1 MQQRHR
7 LLTSGSIQR
16 ALPNRLQKHTI
27 LSACRPSGIA
37 AAYPK
42 VVAVFISNDKQRPEG
57 LSVLERHGRGGMKL
71 REASNSC
78 DKGVAQHVHAQ
89 QAGDPYCCHQPSQAQ
104 VNSGACTV
112 HNAISAPGTWH
123 QEDDAVAHV

>member
-1 MQQRHR
+1 MLRGADCNELQGTLKAASIGEGAVAHKMQQRHR

-27 LSACRPSGIA
+27 LSAWRPSGIA

-89 QAGDPYCCHQPSQAQ
+89 
-104 VNSGACTV
+104 
-112 HNAISAPGTWH
+112 
-123 QEDDAVAHV
+123 